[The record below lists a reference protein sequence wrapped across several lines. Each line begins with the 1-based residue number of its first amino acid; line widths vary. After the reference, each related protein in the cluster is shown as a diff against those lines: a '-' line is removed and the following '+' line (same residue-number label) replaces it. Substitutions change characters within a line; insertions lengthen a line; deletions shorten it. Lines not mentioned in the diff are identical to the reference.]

1 MVREGFPEEVT
12 FKLRPEGRT
21 NGLGRKDENQQSRA
35 AGKTS
40 MRAVRGN
47 FQQPQGARVLLRA
60 EGEARGGQ
68 DWPGCLLSTQK
79 EGGLALEQPNQ
90 TEKWKWVINSRK

>member
-12 FKLRPEGRT
+12 FKLRPEGRM

-47 FQQPQGARVLLRA
+47 FQQPQGA
-60 EGEARGGQ
+60 
-68 DWPGCLLSTQK
+68 
-79 EGGLALEQPNQ
+79 
-90 TEKWKWVINSRK
+90 